1 MNLYYEYGLTK
12 EKLEKSIKESKL
24 IFREGAK
31 EFIEKTKE
39 NNIPLIILSAG
50 IGNVIEEFLK
60 INNCYFNNIYIISN
74 FIKFD
79 ENGNMKKFEDNM
91 IHSLNKTIEG
101 HLFQKCKNE
110 IKDRKSGILM
120 GDLIDDK
127 KMADKNNIDNI
138 VTVGFLNNEEN
149 LELYNKN
156 FDVVLTKNN
165 ANFEQIEKLLFKK

>member
-1 MNLYYEYGLTK
+1 
-12 EKLEKSIKESKL
+12 
-24 IFREGAK
+24 
-31 EFIEKTKE
+31 
-39 NNIPLIILSAG
+39 
-50 IGNVIEEFLK
+50 
-60 INNCYFNNIYIISN
+60 
-74 FIKFD
+74 
-79 ENGNMKKFEDNM
+79 
-91 IHSLNKTIEG
+91 
-101 HLFQKCKNE
+101 
-110 IKDRKSGILM
+110 M